1 MPAWGD
7 DYNGKKG
14 SSFPHWKSNMNMFHG
29 RFSQNKMYDFLKSQ
43 RIKDL
48 VEPRTSFLTE
58 NSKIRQDTRSPSM
71 LA

>member
-1 MPAWGD
+1 
-7 DYNGKKG
+7 
-14 SSFPHWKSNMNMFHG
+14 MNMFHG
-29 RFSQNKMYDFLKSQ
+29 CFSQNKMYDFLKSQ